1 MKFGRDRQDR
11 RAQGTALWLLG
22 WFDILA
28 EDFTAALDHG
38 KECIATALAPYDQ
51 QWGRHV
57 VGVSQ
62 LLLGRVAE
70 GIETMEEH
78 RQHALANG
86 WHYAALAAE
95 APLGVSLL
103 LSGHLRK
110 GVRALESLVARCES
124 EYDYRGYAD
133 WTRIFIAEFYI
144 ALATGARKPPL
155 RAVVKNLL
163 FLAIAKS
170 TAAKKAEAL
179 LRVAI
184 QNPQFSEQGVFRARI
199 DFNLGLLQQAMGR
212 SDLARAHLA
221 LAREIAISQETPAIV
236 AKIDAAMASLS

>member
-1 MKFGRDRQDR
+1 MYRGLVREGRQYAYRLMKFGRDRQDR

-124 EYDYRGYAD
+124 EYDYRAMPIGH
-133 WTRIFIAEFYI
+133 EFS
-144 ALATGARKPPL
+144 L
-155 RAVVKNLL
+155 RN
-163 FLAIAKS
+163 S
-170 TAAKKAEAL
+170 TLPWRRE
-179 LRVAI
+179 
-184 QNPQFSEQGVFRARI
+184 
-199 DFNLGLLQQAMGR
+199 LGSRHCGP
-212 SDLARAHLA
+212 S
-221 LAREIAISQETPAIV
+221 
-236 AKIDAAMASLS
+236 